1 MSAKAKTK
9 VIAEIKDSPY
19 QVQVLDRALGI
30 LDALSEGSPEL
41 GPAEFSERLD
51 LHMRWG
57 K

>member
-9 VIAEIKDSPY
+9 VIAEIKDSLY

-30 LDALSEGSPEL
+30 LDALSEGGPEL
-41 GPAEFSERLD
+41 GPAELSERLD
-51 LHMRWG
+51 LHIRWG